1 LILFDFAGHLASDRF
16 RQTAP
21 APIVTHSSIPVR
33 RPEGFLFAGHRCL
46 SLFLSELGQQQAS
59 ASSVSMSVS
68 ARSGAPWQRGQS
80 GYTVRRI
87 LLGIIK
93 DLLLRLL
100 CHTD

>member
-1 LILFDFAGHLASDRF
+1 MRAEELEQLLVRGGAHASVYSVTFSSAGHTETNDLNPPEIGRLSCF
-16 RQTAP
+16 
-21 APIVTHSSIPVR
+21 VTF
-33 RPEGFLFAGHRCL
+33 GL
-46 SLFLSELGQQQAS
+46 LGLHL
-59 ASSVSMSVS
+59 
-68 ARSGAPWQRGQS
+68 GQS